1 MELARV
7 APMSVDFEAM
17 REAMVREQ
25 LISRNITD
33 CRTLDAMRKVP
44 REKFADPADASRAYG
59 DYAMPI
65 GMGQTI
71 SQPYI
76 VALMT
81 QELEL
86 SGDEK
91 VLEIGT
97 GSGYQAAV
105 LAEISAYVYTVERL
119 AELSGRAA
127 NTLRQLGYRNVYFR
141 VGDGT
146 LGWPEEA
153 PFQRMIV
160 TAAAPRMPPPLEA
173 QLAEGGI
180 LVIPVGNEGFQQLL
194 VARKIKGKLE
204 SRSICECVFVKLIGE
219 AGWSA

>member
-1 MELARV
+1 MTL
-7 APMSVDFEAM
+7 DFEAM

-25 LISRNITD
+25 LLSRNITD
-33 CRTLDAMRKVP
+33 CRTLEAMLKVP
-44 REKFADPADASRAYG
+44 REKFVDPTDVSRAYG

-86 SGDEK
+86 KGDEK

-105 LAEISAYVYTVERL
+105 LAEISAYVYTVETL

-127 NTLRQLGYRNVYFR
+127 PTLRELGYHNVYFR

-153 PFQRMIV
+153 PFQRVIV
-160 TAAAPRMPPPLEA
+160 TAAAPVIPRPLEA

-204 SRSICECVFVKLIGE
+204 SRSVCECVFVKLIGE